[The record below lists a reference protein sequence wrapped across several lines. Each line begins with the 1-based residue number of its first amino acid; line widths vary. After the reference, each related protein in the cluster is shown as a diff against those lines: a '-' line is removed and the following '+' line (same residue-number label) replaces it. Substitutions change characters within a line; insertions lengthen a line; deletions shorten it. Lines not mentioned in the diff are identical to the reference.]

1 MCLQYPYHTVK
12 VVAFKRHT
20 MKIFDSSNCGKAMS
34 DERVQIEP
42 ANLPLWRR
50 IQRALGFDR
59 IFTDRSDRDRTRYKS

>member
-1 MCLQYPYHTVK
+1 
-12 VVAFKRHT
+12 

-59 IFTDRSDRDRTRYKS
+59 IFTDRCRWLPECAQRWRTGEVTMARAAES